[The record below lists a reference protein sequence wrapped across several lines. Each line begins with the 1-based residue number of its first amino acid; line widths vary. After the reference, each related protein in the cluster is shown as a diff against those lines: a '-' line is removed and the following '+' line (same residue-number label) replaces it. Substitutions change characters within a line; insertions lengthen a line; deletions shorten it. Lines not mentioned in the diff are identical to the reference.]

1 MEVFEICM
9 LAVLAA
15 LLAVKG
21 TGVLALRRASRAVE
35 KLARIQ
41 AGLLRTCREGREIRD
56 MGAAAIDPMA
66 TAGAQRGPAEDRESV
81 MSAAMQEGIEN
92 LMRYAAGATAGLAGL
107 AGRGVSGYE
116 G

>member
-9 LAVLAA
+9 LAALAA

-21 TGVLALRRASRAVE
+21 AGVLALRRASRAVE
-35 KLARIQ
+35 KLARVQ
-41 AGLLRTCREGREIRD
+41 SDLLRTCRETREIRD
-56 MGAAAIDPMA
+56 MGTAAIQTAAVDPMT

-92 LMRYAAGATAGLAGL
+92 LMRYAAGKVP
-107 AGRGVSGYE
+107 GVEVGIS
-116 G
+116 